1 MNYLMGFL
9 VGCLIV
15 LFLLGWKKDQTITIE
30 TVPTKYS
37 NFAEQL
43 GQHYRPIYQ
52 KRLNAT
58 KLANELKCLADN
70 IYQEAGS
77 EPIEGQ
83 MAVATVVVNRMKD
96 PEYPKTICG
105 IVYERHFNRKL
116 HKVVCQFSW
125 TCKPRHIPNK
135 EAYKQAR
142 EVAKQVYI
150 KHRRLDIVGD
160 ATLYHA
166 VYVHPD
172 WADKSEQIERIGSH
186 IFYKE

>member
-1 MNYLMGFL
+1 LIAISRIQPGRFRRTARQPAIKRGNL
-9 VGCLIV
+9 VKP
-15 LFLLGWKKDQTITIE
+15 FRLLL
-30 TVPTKYS
+30 V
-37 NFAEQL
+37 
-43 GQHYRPIYQ
+43 R
-52 KRLNAT
+52 
-58 KLANELKCLADN
+58 
-70 IYQEAGS
+70 
-77 EPIEGQ
+77 
-83 MAVATVVVNRMKD
+83 V
-96 PEYPKTICG
+96 
-105 IVYERHFNRKL
+105 
-116 HKVVCQFSW
+116 
-125 TCKPRHIPNK
+125 CKPRHIPNK